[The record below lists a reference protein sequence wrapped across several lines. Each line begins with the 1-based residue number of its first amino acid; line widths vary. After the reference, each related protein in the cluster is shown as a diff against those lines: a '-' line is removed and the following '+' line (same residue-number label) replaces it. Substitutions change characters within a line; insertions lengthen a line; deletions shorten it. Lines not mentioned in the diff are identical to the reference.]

1 MMKKIS
7 IIPKEAYKKCIK
19 QKVEKEAFEH
29 YLRLKDKCKKK
40 MRELQYDKLGI
51 QPYIINGDFT
61 LKQIKLLF
69 SLRSKCYPARLNFR
83 KLNRGNLR
91 CSLGCSEDESQ
102 DHIFEKCEPIRVKL
116 KLTKDSN
123 IGLIYGSVREQKE
136 IITLFEQIDDQRKIM
151 ISDILPGGLLART
164 PVKL

>member
-1 MMKKIS
+1 MIKKIYLKQKEDYLKGDWFQTLKSDFATLKEDIDDEKIS

-83 KLNRGNLR
+83 KLNRGNL
-91 CSLGCSEDESQ
+91 
-102 DHIFEKCEPIRVKL
+102 
-116 KLTKDSN
+116 
-123 IGLIYGSVREQKE
+123 
-136 IITLFEQIDDQRKIM
+136 
-151 ISDILPGGLLART
+151 
-164 PVKL
+164 